1 MEKALE
7 IWQLRWDCENRH
19 EIAWM
24 DFNDIEDR
32 FSMDNYECVYKMD
45 ISEKYIDP
53 EEAFEIFNIHR
64 PRDFKGHSLSVSDIL
79 IYPEQQKALYCDSI
93 GFKDISDKVLRKKS
107 VTKQVAD
114 VTAELTKFAEDFDY
128 YEYLDTIDET
138 MPDIISMDLAEGRIT
153 GYMDYLKEIAANDEQ
168 EPEIRI
174 KAADLISKIDD
185 LGRYQQKEFKVEEEK
200 INSYSVSND
209 VNKEKSNSANT
220 KYQSNDLKKYDDF
233 EIEK

>member
-1 MEKALE
+1 MEKTLE
-7 IWQLRWDCENRH
+7 IWQLRQDCENRH

-45 ISEKYIDP
+45 ISKKIIDS
-53 EEAFEIFNIHR
+53 EDAFEIFNIHR

-79 IYPEQQKALYCDSI
+79 IYPEQQKVLYCDSV

-107 VTKQVAD
+107 VNKQV
-114 VTAELTKFAEDFDY
+114 TNLTTELMKFAEDFDY
-128 YEYLDTIDET
+128 YEYMDTFDET
-138 MPDIISMDLAEGRIT
+138 MPDIISMDLAEGRVT
-153 GYMDYLKEIAANDEQ
+153 GYIEYLKDIASNDEQ

-185 LGRYQQKEFKVEEEK
+185 LGRYQQKDFKEQEEK
-200 INSYSVSND
+200 NNSSYIFNDINE
-209 VNKEKSNSANT
+209 EKSDSGNS
-220 KYQSNDLKKYDDF
+220 KYQSNNLKNHDDF

>member
-7 IWQLRWDCENRH
+7 IWQLKWDCENRH

-32 FSMDNYECVYKMD
+32 FSIDNYECVYKMD

-64 PRDFKGHSLSVSDIL
+64 PRNFKGHSLSVSDIL

-107 VTKQVAD
+107 VSKQVAN
-114 VTAELTKFAEDFDY
+114 VTAELMKFS
-128 YEYLDTIDET
+128 DET
-138 MPDIISMDLAEGRIT
+138 MPDIISMDLAEGRVT
-153 GYMDYLKEIAANDEQ
+153 GYIDYLKEIAANDEQ

-174 KAADLISKIDD
+174 KAAELICKIDD
-185 LGRYQQKEFKVEEEK
+185 LGRYQQKEFEVEEEK
-200 INSYSVSND
+200 INSSSVSNA
-209 VNKEKSNSANT
+209 VNKEKSKSEDT
-220 KYQSNDLKKYDDF
+220 NDKLIDIKNHDDF
-233 EIEK
+233 DIEK